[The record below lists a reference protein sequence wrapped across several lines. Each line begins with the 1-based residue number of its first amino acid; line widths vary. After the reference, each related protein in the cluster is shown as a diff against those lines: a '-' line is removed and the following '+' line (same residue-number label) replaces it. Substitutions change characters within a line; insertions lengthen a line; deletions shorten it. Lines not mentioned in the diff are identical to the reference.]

1 MTYLPINLDD
11 LLSGRTESERLEVKA
26 SFSEP
31 TLDQITRTICA
42 FANDYHNLNGGY
54 IVLGV
59 AEEKG
64 CSAISPCGLEGDVD
78 EIQRRIRGQ
87 CNRIEP
93 QYQPVFCPE
102 TYQNKTI
109 LVIWVPGGELRPY
122 QCPTKSTK
130 DSTRAYY
137 IRIGSETIEAKGDH
151 LTQLMQLTA
160 KVPFDDRRNQ
170 EAKLEDLSPTL
181 VRNFLENIGSR
192 LVSDQSTF
200 DDPPELYRRLKIT
213 SPMNGHEVP
222 RNVGLLF
229 FAHDP
234 ERFFSGAR
242 IEIVQFGDDAGGNL
256 IEEKIVRGPLHEQ
269 VRQALDYLNGFSGS
283 LIRKLPNQAEA
294 QHTVAFPY
302 EAMEEALVNAIY
314 HRSYDGE
321 REPTKVYLYPDRMEI
336 TSYPG
341 PMPGLN
347 IRDFEEGRSLPPV
360 PNRNRRIGEFLKDLR
375 LAEGRGT
382 GIPKIKRKMRENQSP
397 APKFDFDETRTY
409 FRVTLPA
416 HPQFVIL
423 QALRESGRLWSTG
436 ERERAIA
443 ILKSASQQAPTSG
456 TLLAQIVDYQAENGD
471 VRTAEA
477 IFQEASQ
484 RDIKDLDKLF
494 LAMARAY
501 MNQHESKKASELLQ
515 KMPSPLQVNDVTE
528 RAILFK
534 RMWKYRDA
542 HTLFQKNYNLIKDDP
557 KAVHEFAQ
565 TKMSLARQTK
575 DNYPKTQLNRE
586 AAELLRRAIQLSD
599 DPVRTAWCWH
609 DLAVA
614 LSWLNASKQDISKA
628 YETALELLPNEH
640 RFKDSYEKW
649 KHRKFPSQPN

>member
-11 LLSGRTESERLEVKA
+11 LLSGRMESERLEVKA

-31 TLDQITRTICA
+31 TLEQITRTICA

-59 AEEKG
+59 AEETG
-64 CSAISPCGLEGDVD
+64 RSAISPCGLKGDID
-78 EIQRRIRGQ
+78 QIQRKIRGQ

-93 QYQPVFCPE
+93 EYQPVFCPE
-102 TYQNKTI
+102 TYQDKTI
-109 LVIWVPGGELRPY
+109 LVIWVPGGESRPY

-130 DSTRAYY
+130 DGTQAYY

-151 LTQLMQLTA
+151 RTRLMQLTA

-181 VRNFLENIGSR
+181 VRNFLWDTGSR

-234 ERFFSGAR
+234 ERFFPGAR

-269 VRQALDYLNGFSGS
+269 FRQALNHLNEFSGS

-294 QHTVAFPY
+294 QHTVGFPY
-302 EAMEEALVNAIY
+302 EALEEALVNAIY

-360 PNRNRRIGEFLKDLR
+360 PNRNRRIGEFLKELK

-382 GIPKIKRKMRENQSP
+382 GIPKIRRKMQENQSP

-423 QALRESGRLWSTG
+423 QALRESGHLWSTG

-456 TLLAQIVDYQAENGD
+456 TLLAQIVNYQAENGD

-575 DNYPKTQLNRE
+575 DNYPKRQLNRE

-599 DPVRTAWCWH
+599 DPVRTAWRWH
-609 DLAVA
+609 DLAGT

-628 YETALELLPNEH
+628 YETALELLPNEP